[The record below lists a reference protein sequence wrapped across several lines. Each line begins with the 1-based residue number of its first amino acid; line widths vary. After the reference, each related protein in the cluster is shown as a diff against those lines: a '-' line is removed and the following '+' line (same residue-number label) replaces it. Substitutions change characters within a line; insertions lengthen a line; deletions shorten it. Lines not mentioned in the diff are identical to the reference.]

1 MNKKGTQLS
10 DKEINDYV
18 KSYVSGIKLPN
29 GFNGYTLSEAG
40 RMIVSFPKFIQM
52 VSSGYNIISADYLG
66 NDNVDIEYQKFMEFN
81 KKKGRQYD
89 FI

>member
-1 MNKKGTQLS
+1 MNKKGIQLS
-10 DKEINDYV
+10 DREINDYV
-18 KSYVSGIKLPN
+18 KSCVSGIKLPN

-81 KKKGRQYD
+81 NKKKGR
-89 FI
+89 